1 MELYDIFETID
12 VSNHQN
18 AEFPLDFLT
27 GKNDSVAIVK
37 HPDGARIYK
46 NKSFVIVPTFT
57 KQIEDLKKNAGKL
70 LVVAASE
77 NNIVVYDEQAKQGEL
92 TTRLLNL
99 IITEH
104 RRNLGASTLGR
115 ITDIFIPTSAS
126 IVDEHIVFADT
137 RNIKLHL
144 IEEVSNLTDYFIK
157 KLHCTLPKGC
167 TNLVI
172 GVDKRTSSFVIVRR
186 KDEYGQSVLDSKS
199 VLLGAY

>member
-12 VSNHQN
+12 ISNHQN

-27 GKNDSVAIVK
+27 GKNDVVTIVK

-46 NKSFVIVPTFT
+46 NRSFIRVPTFT
-57 KQIEDLKKNAGKL
+57 KQIEDLKKNTGKL
-70 LVVAASE
+70 LVAAASE

-104 RRNLGASTLGR
+104 RRNLGATLGS
-115 ITDIFIPTSAS
+115 ITDIFIPTGATLLS
-126 IVDEHIVFADT
+126 EHIVFADT
-137 RNIKLHL
+137 RNIKLHQTEELSHLSKYL
-144 IEEVSNLTDYFIK
+144 IENV
-157 KLHCTLPKGC
+157 HCSLPKRC

-172 GVDKRTSSFVIVRR
+172 GVDNRTSSFVIVRK
-186 KDEYGQSVLDSKS
+186 KDEYGQSVLDCKS
-199 VLLGAY
+199 ILLGAY